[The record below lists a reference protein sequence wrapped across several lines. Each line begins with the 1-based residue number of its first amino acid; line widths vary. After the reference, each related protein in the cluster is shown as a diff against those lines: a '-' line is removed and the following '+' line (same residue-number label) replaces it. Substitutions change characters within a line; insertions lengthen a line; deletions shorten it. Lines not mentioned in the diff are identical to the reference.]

1 MPGSHV
7 LEAAA
12 KIPVQSLDDNLH
24 VASIV
29 VHAQPAMLDPV
40 SAWLEQQS
48 GTEIYGRDDQGKLV
62 VVIESHNSQD
72 VLDVIDN
79 VQLQPGVLNAALVYH
94 ELVPPEEDTP

>member
-1 MPGSHV
+1 MPGSNV

-12 KIPVQSLDDNLH
+12 QIPVQSLDDNLH
-24 VASIV
+24 IASIV
-29 VHAQPAMLDPV
+29 VHTRPDMLESV
-40 SAWLEQQS
+40 SAWLTQQA
-48 GTEIYGRDDQGKLV
+48 GTEIYGRDAQGKLV
-62 VVIESHNSQD
+62 VVIESDDSQT

>member
-1 MPGSHV
+1 MPGSNV

-12 KIPVQSLDDNLH
+12 QIPVQSLDDNLH
-24 VASIV
+24 VTSIV
-29 VHAQPAMLDPV
+29 VHTQPNRLDSV
-40 SAWLEQQS
+40 SAWLAQQP
-48 GTEIYGRDDQGKLV
+48 GTEVYGHDAQGKLV